1 MNARFLTQVL
11 AAAALLCG
19 PLLSIQ
25 AQDNLVPNGSFEEA
39 DVRRLKNYGQ
49 LEEFCAPWFPLTE
62 AALDLYAE
70 GMKGEKV
77 NIPNNLYGKQEAS
90 EGSNYAG
97 FRAYSKNTRLFRQ
110 YYQVKL
116 TESLEENQMYCVSF
130 DLSLA
135 DMSRYAVNGIGAYLS
150 DRKLA
155 QGNTGVF
162 VTEPSVRH
170 HANKVMMFYDGWET
184 ICGTVIGT
192 GEEEYL
198 IIGAFAGD
206 SDMEIEKV
214 KRPAGFVGAQEA
226 HAYYYLDN
234 VQVHP
239 VEAKSQ
245 CTCSAADEV
254 KEDLVYGSS
263 TVLNENMSDAEK
275 LSVMAVYYAF
285 LKRTATGA
293 GNQTIASVAEMM
305 AANPSWKLRVV
316 GHADDD
322 EYNEGRVNARYAALG
337 EKRANIVVNALIEAG
352 VPADRIVVDAREN
365 EDPAS
370 TRDTDISRA
379 QNRRVTFELIQ

>member
-1 MNARFLTQVL
+1 MNARFLSHLL
-11 AAAALLCG
+11 AAAALACG
-19 PLLSIQ
+19 PLAASH

-39 DVRRLKNYGQ
+39 DVRRLKGYGQ
-49 LEEFCAPWFPLTE
+49 LSEFAGEWFPLT
-62 AALDLYAE
+62 ATPLDLFAE
-70 GMKGEKV
+70 GMKSEKV
-77 NIPNNLYGKQEAS
+77 NIPENLYGRQEAS
-90 EGSNYAG
+90 EGAHYAG

-116 TESLEENQMYCVSF
+116 TEELEENQMYCVSF
-130 DLSLA
+130 DLSLS
-135 DMSRYAVNGIGAYLS
+135 DLSRYAVNGIGAYLS

-162 VTEPSVRH
+162 TTQPSVRH
-170 HANKVMMFYDGWET
+170 HANKVMMFMDGWET
-184 ICGTVIGT
+184 LCGTVIGT
-192 GEEEYL
+192 GQESYL

-206 SDMEIEKV
+206 SEMEVEKV
-214 KRPAGFVGAQEA
+214 KRPTGFTAAQEA

-234 VQVHP
+234 IQVHA

-285 LKRTATGA
+285 LKRAATGA
-293 GNQTIASVAEMM
+293 GEATVAAVAELM
-305 AANPSWKLRVV
+305 AANPGWRLRVV

-322 EYNEGRVNARYAALG
+322 EFNEGRVNARYAALG

>member
-1 MNARFLTQVL
+1 ML
-11 AAAALLCG
+11 
-19 PLLSIQ
+19 PLL

-39 DVRRLKNYGQ
+39 DVRKLKNYGQ
-49 LEEFCAPWFPLTE
+49 LTEVAEAWFPLTE
-62 AALDLYAE
+62 SLLDLYAE
-70 GMKGEKV
+70 GMKSEKV
-77 NIPNNLYGKQEAS
+77 NIPNNLYGSQEAV

-116 TESLEENQMYCVSF
+116 TEALEENQMYCISF
-130 DLSLA
+130 DLSLS
-135 DMSRYAVNGIGAYLS
+135 DLSRYAVNGIGAYVS

-162 VTEPSVRH
+162 VTTPSVQH
-170 HANKVMMFYDGWET
+170 HANKVMMFMDGWET

-198 IIGAFAGD
+198 IIGAFSGD
-206 SDMEIEKV
+206 GEMTIEKV
-214 KRPAGFVGAQEA
+214 KRPVGFVGAQEA

-234 VQVHP
+234 VQVHA
-239 VEAKSQ
+239 VDAKSQ

-263 TVLNENMSDAEK
+263 TVMNENMTDAEK

-293 GNQTIASVAEMM
+293 GEQTIADVAALM

-322 EYNEGRVNARYAALG
+322 EFNEGRVNARYAALG

-379 QNRRVTFELIQ
+379 QNRRVTFELVK

>member
-1 MNARFLTQVL
+1 MNARSFSLLLTG
-11 AAAALLCG
+11 AALALA
-19 PLLSIQ
+19 PFMT
-25 AQDNLVPNGSFEEA
+25 AQDNLVPNGSFEDA
-39 DVRRLKNYGQ
+39 DVRRLKGYGQ
-49 LEEFCAPWFPLTE
+49 LSEFAEAWFPVTE
-62 AALDLYAE
+62 TPLDLYAE
-70 GMKGEKV
+70 GMKSEKV
-77 NIPNNLYGKQEAS
+77 NIPDNLYGRQEAS
-90 EGSNYAG
+90 DGNHYAG

-116 TESLEENQMYCVSF
+116 TEQLEENQMYCVSF
-130 DLSLA
+130 DISLSDL
-135 DMSRYAVNGIGAYLS
+135 SRYAVNGIGAYLS

-162 VTEPSVRH
+162 VMEPSVQH
-170 HANKVMMFYDGWET
+170 HSDKVMMFMDGWET
-184 ICGTVIGT
+184 VCGTVIGT

-198 IIGAFAGD
+198 IIGGLRGD
-206 SDMEIEKV
+206 SDVAIEKV
-214 KRPAGFVGAQEA
+214 KRPAGFTGTQEA
-226 HAYYYLDN
+226 HAYYFLDN
-234 VQVHP
+234 IQVHA

-263 TVLNENMSDAEK
+263 VVLNENMSDAEQ

-293 GNQTIASVAEMM
+293 GEQTIGTVAEMM
-305 AANPSWKLRVV
+305 ASNPGWKLRVV
-316 GHADDD
+316 GHSDDD
-322 EYNEGRVNARYAALG
+322 EFNEGKINQRYAALG
-337 EKRANIVVNALIEAG
+337 EKRANLVVNALIEAG
-352 VPADRIVVDAREN
+352 VPADRIVVEAREN

>member
-1 MNARFLTQVL
+1 MNARSISLLLTG
-11 AAAALLCG
+11 AALALA
-19 PLLSIQ
+19 PVMT
-25 AQDNLVPNGSFEEA
+25 AQDNLVPNGSFEDA

-49 LEEFCAPWFPLTE
+49 LTEFAEAWFPVTE
-62 AALDLYAE
+62 TPLDLFAE
-70 GMKGEKV
+70 GMKSEKV

-90 EGSNYAG
+90 EGNHYAG
-97 FRAYSKNTRLFRQ
+97 FRAYSKNTRLYRQ

-155 QGNTGVF
+155 QGNNGTF
-162 VTEPSVRH
+162 VTTPSVQH
-170 HANKVMMFYDGWET
+170 HADKVMMFYDGWET
-184 ICGTVIGT
+184 VCGTVIGT

-206 SDMEIEKV
+206 SDMEIEKI
-214 KRPAGFVGAQEA
+214 KRPSGFIGAQEA

-234 VQVHP
+234 IQVHP
-239 VEAKSQ
+239 VTAKSQ

-254 KEDLVYGSS
+254 EEDLVYGSS
-263 TVLNENMSDAEK
+263 VVLNENMSDAER

-285 LKRTATGA
+285 LKRGSTGA
-293 GNQTIASVAEMM
+293 GQQTIASIAEMM
-305 AANPSWKLRVV
+305 AANPGWRLRVV

-322 EYNEGRVNARYAALG
+322 EFNEGKINGRYAALG
-337 EKRANIVVNALIEAG
+337 EKRANIVMNALIDAG
-352 VPADRIVVDAREN
+352 VPADRLVVEAREN

>member
-1 MNARFLTQVL
+1 MNARSLTFLL
-11 AAAALLCG
+11 AGAALV
-19 PLLSIQ
+19 LSATLT

-39 DVRRLKNYGQ
+39 DVRKLKNYGQ
-49 LEEFCAPWFPLTE
+49 LTDLAEPWFPLTE
-62 AALDLYAE
+62 TPLDLYAE

-77 NIPNNLYGKQEAS
+77 NIPNNLYGSQAAS
-90 EGSNYAG
+90 EGAHYAG
-97 FRAYSKNTRLFRQ
+97 IRAYSKDSRLFRQ

-130 DLSLA
+130 DISLSDL
-135 DMSRYAVNGIGAYLS
+135 SRYAVNGLGAYLS

-155 QGNTGVF
+155 QGNTGVY
-162 VTEPSVRH
+162 VTDASVQH
-170 HANKVMMFYDGWET
+170 HADKVMMFMDGWET
-184 ICGTVIGT
+184 VCGTMIGT

-198 IIGAFAGD
+198 IIGNFTGD
-206 SDMEIEKV
+206 SDLNIEKV
-214 KRPAGFVGAQEA
+214 KRPSGFTGAQA
-226 HAYYYLDN
+226 AQAYYYLDN
-234 VQVHP
+234 IQVHP
-239 VEAKSQ
+239 VDAKSQ

-263 TVLNENMSDAEK
+263 TVLNENMSDREK

-293 GNQTIASVAEMM
+293 GQQTIAAVAEMM

-322 EYNEGRVNARYAALG
+322 EYNEGRINARYTALG
-337 EKRANIVVNALIEAG
+337 EKRANLVMKALMDAG
-352 VPADRIVVDAREN
+352 VPADRMVVDAREN

-379 QNRRVTFELIQ
+379 QNRRVTFEVIQ

>member
-1 MNARFLTQVL
+1 MRK
-11 AAAALLCG
+11 
-19 PLLSIQ
+19 
-25 AQDNLVPNGSFEEA
+25 
-39 DVRRLKNYGQ
+39 LKNYGQ
-49 LEEFCAPWFPLTE
+49 LEELCEAWFPLTE
-62 AALDLYAE
+62 SALDLYAE

-77 NIPNNLYGKQEAS
+77 NAPNNLYGKQEPV

-130 DLSLA
+130 DISLS

-155 QGNTGVF
+155 QANTGAF
-162 VTEPSVRH
+162 ITEPDVRH
-170 HANKVMMFYDGWET
+170 QADKVMMFMDGWET
-184 ICGTVIGT
+184 VCGTVIGT

-198 IIGAFAGD
+198 VIGAFTGD
-206 SDMEIEKV
+206 SDMNIEKV
-214 KRPAGFVGAQEA
+214 SRPSGMVGAQEA

-234 VQVHP
+234 VQVHA

-254 KEDLVYGSS
+254 REDLVYGSS
-263 TVLNENMSDAEK
+263 TVMNENMTDAEK

-285 LKRTATGA
+285 LKRSATGA
-293 GNQTIASVAEMM
+293 GQQTIATIAELM
-305 AANPSWKLRVV
+305 AANPNWKLRVV

-322 EYNEGRVNARYAALG
+322 EFNEGRINARYSALG
-337 EKRANIVVNALIEAG
+337 EKRANIVLNALIEAG
-352 VPADRIVVDAREN
+352 VPASRLVVEAREN
-365 EDPAS
+365 DDPAS